1 MRKINILSKA
11 VYNRIAAGE
20 VVDRPYSVVKELIEN
35 SLDAKATEIEIYI
48 EKGGK
53 QLIKI
58 CDNGTGIERDDLRA
72 AFLPHATSKIAAA
85 DDLDKITTLGFRGE
99 ALASISA
106 ISKAEIVSVT
116 EGNQAYKISCE
127 DGKISEIIPAA
138 LAKGTEITVR
148 SLFFNTPVRAKFM
161 KPDKK
166 EEVDI
171 TSFVTRYV
179 LGNPAVSFKYFAD
192 GKLVLQSFGGGLEEA
207 MAQVYGAKTL
217 SECFRIQ
224 AEKDGITIRG
234 YIGNQNY
241 FKANKTYQSL
251 FLNGRYIVNNT
262 VSVAVSQ
269 AYASYAMKRQYPFY
283 VLFLDVPTD
292 FVDVNVHPSKADVR
306 FIDNNRIFRA
316 VYSVISAVLDGTAA
330 AADFVVTASRQP
342 VVKSTLPE
350 NEQPTDCKTVNN
362 LNNYASKEENR
373 QTEVSREEDIKKLI
387 EKYKPEIAAPEN
399 KEQAAASV
407 EQNIKKQNDG
417 HKKSSTDEFKFF
429 NPFASVPIDALSSVE
444 NSNVLSV
451 TDDTVPPDFSKN
463 AAYEIEKSYFKS
475 RQQKIDLNTLKFR
488 GTLFNTYLTYE
499 QNDTVFLIDQHAA
512 HERLIYD
519 SLIKKLE
526 SREIVCQPLLVPYIF
541 DTNPSEKLFI
551 EEKMPILKEFGFGI
565 APFGLS
571 AFRID
576 EVPVDLQEI
585 NIKEFFEEI
594 LSDIDGLKEIRLDKI
609 LKEKLAMT
617 ACKHAVKGGMQ
628 LTECEIEALMTMI
641 DGNLGLKC
649 PHGRPICVKLLKRD
663 IEKMFKR
670 IV

>member
-127 DGKISEIIPAA
+127 DGKISEIMPAA

-179 LGNPAVSFKYFAD
+179 LGNPTVSFKYFAD

-283 VLFLDVPTD
+283 VLFLDLPTE

-306 FIDNNRIFRA
+306 FVDNNRIFRA

-330 AADFVVTASRQP
+330 AADFVVTSSRQP

-350 NEQPTDCKTVNN
+350 NAQPIDSNTVNDLIN
-362 LNNYASKEENR
+362 FASKEENR
-373 QTEVSREEDIKKLI
+373 RTEIKSEDDIKKLI
-387 EKYKPEIAAPEN
+387 EKYKPEIAVSEN
-399 KEQAAASV
+399 KEQVTASV
-407 EQNIKKQNDG
+407 EQNIKKQNEV
-417 HKKSSTDEFKFF
+417 HKKSSTNEFRFF
-429 NPFASVPIDALSSVE
+429 NPFASVPIDALSSE
-444 NSNVLSV
+444 ESSNVLSV

-463 AAYEIEKSYFKS
+463 AAYEIENSYFKS
-475 RQQKIDLNTLKFR
+475 KQQKIDLKTLKFR

-499 QNDTVFLIDQHAA
+499 QNDTVYLIDQHAA

-519 SLIKKLE
+519 SLLKKLE

-609 LKEKLAMT
+609 LKEKLAMA

-628 LTECEIEALMTMI
+628 LTECEIESLMKMI